1 MRNALFD
8 SEDMVMS
15 WQLVSNNGA
24 EDEDCPADIEMAIL
38 PRTGDLGGFEVLR
51 ALPFRHKRLVGPFIF
66 WDQMGPGEFLTGQGI
81 DVRPH
86 PHIGLSTLTYLFDG
100 TLDHRDS
107 LGTHCT
113 IAPGDVNVMTAGSGI
128 VHSERTGQQQR
139 EGPSRLYGIQ
149 SWVATPKDR
158 EEGSPAFSHHSRADL
173 PVFEYEGVQ
182 GRVILGQFQGLS
194 SPVPTDW
201 ESIYVDLALERG
213 ARVAI
218 PSTYE
223 ERALYLAEGR
233 IRVAGQVFE
242 PGQMLVLRSGR
253 SVDLEAL
260 EPGRALLLGGAA
272 MDGPRY
278 IWWNFVSSSRERIE
292 EAKRAWMAREFPEV
306 PGDPERI
313 PLPGEE
319 VS

>member
-1 MRNALFD
+1 
-8 SEDMVMS
+8 
-15 WQLVSNNGA
+15 
-24 EDEDCPADIEMAIL
+24 MAIL

-107 LGTHCT
+107 LGTYCT
-113 IAPGDVNVMTAGSGI
+113 ITPGDVNVMTAGSGI
-128 VHSERTGQQQR
+128 VHSERTGTEQR
-139 EGPSRLYGIQ
+139 EKPSRLYGIQ
-149 SWVATPKDR
+149 SWVASPKDK
-158 EEGSPAFSHHSRADL
+158 EEGSPAFTHHSRSEL
-173 PVFEYEGVQ
+173 PVFEYEGVK
-182 GRVILGQFQGLS
+182 GRVILGGFQGLI
-194 SPVPTDW
+194 SPVSAEW

-213 ARVAI
+213 ARVSI
-218 PSTYE
+218 PADYE

-233 IRVAGQVFE
+233 IRVAGQIFE
-242 PGQMLVLRSGR
+242 PGQMLVLRAGR
-253 SVDLEAL
+253 SVDLEAFD
-260 EPGRALLLGGAA
+260 PGRALLLGGAA

-292 EAKRAWMAREFPEV
+292 VAKKAWMAREFPEV
-306 PGDPERI
+306 PGDLERI

-319 VS
+319 P